1 MTPPEACSVAR
12 RTKKTVGP
20 LTFAAS
26 SCGSCD
32 DVYESTFTSAKLVQ
46 SIRQQ
51 SSPCSGCCRSTRTI
65 VRQLSDMYLSVVKTG
80 EFGSEVCLQ
89 GTAVVG
95 NYSPRRPDSFNR
107 LNDRRSRRSTRAVDT
122 SRTLGHRDSTPETG
136 FSNGKTKRTTWRCS
150 GLGDRARALAP
161 IDWLG
166 LALTWQTNIHAQ
178 P

>member
-32 DVYESTFTSAKLVQ
+32 DVYESTFTSANLVQ
-46 SIRQQ
+46 SIRQ

-122 SRTLGHRDSTPETG
+122 SRSLGHRDSTPETG